1 MYRTGTVVANSIAF
15 EFLVQSNIFPHWRK
29 ANSNSI
35 VKTVPQLDKNFA
47 RIQVVRSAKRKT
59 IVEQDAPVGD
69 VDALQVDGESFPET
83 FAEGKVER
91 GVRPKM
97 VAGHVGIAV
106 CEAGRVIHVRRGVGM
121 EWQIV
126 ARAEMQSVALVMI
139 EETEAATKRKVRQ
152 AAVDIAKRKRKLIG
166 IS

>member
-1 MYRTGTVVANSIAF
+1 
-15 EFLVQSNIFPHWRK
+15 
-29 ANSNSI
+29 
-35 VKTVPQLDKNFA
+35 
-47 RIQVVRSAKRKT
+47 
-59 IVEQDAPVGD
+59 
-69 VDALQVDGESFPET
+69 
-83 FAEGKVER
+83 
-91 GVRPKM
+91 
-97 VAGHVGIAV
+97 
-106 CEAGRVIHVRRGVGM
+106 M